1 MTQTNAFPSYLVVQD
16 IYGQKFHSPQG
27 GLTRRDCF
35 ASQIY
40 ASLVAADKKTSPN
53 YSEMRERHC
62 SVRFKFRHP
71 PSPSVPSVPRW

>member
-35 ASQIY
+35 ASQNY

-53 YSEMRERHC
+53 YSEIAKRALVAADALETELG
-62 SVRFKFRHP
+62 VGA
-71 PSPSVPSVPRW
+71 